1 MDGAATVIHQSLA
14 LPYSSIH
21 SYSETSE
28 TLKFTE
34 KVILNRQTHT
44 GRSLLEILQLVFAY
58 LPQAAMT
65 YWTQHV
71 EMLHN
76 FFLWISSV
84 KATA

>member
-65 YWTQHV
+65 FGHSTWKCCII
-71 EMLHN
+71 
-76 FFLWISSV
+76 FFFGSV
-84 KATA
+84 P

>member
-44 GRSLLEILQLVFAY
+44 YRKEF
-58 LPQAAMT
+58 T
-65 YWTQHV
+65 
-71 EMLHN
+71 
-76 FFLWISSV
+76 
-84 KATA
+84 